1 MNLNTPLFVD
11 CARMVSN
18 WSMRDVL
25 DFMGQ
30 HSIDTLEYPADADSD
45 LMRVTDDANRQ
56 AAVVYLAGYPQTS
69 ETMDVASRSLEFVRG

>member
-1 MNLNTPLFVD
+1 MKWNTPLFVD
-11 CARMVSN
+11 CARLVAG

-25 DFMGQ
+25 DYMGQ
-30 HSIDTLEYPADADSD
+30 HSISVLEYPADADSD

-69 ETMDVASRSLEFVRG
+69 ETMDVANRSLEFVR